1 MYVFLH
7 PQKKLNLVMFILPDF
22 YLSIV
27 RLKLKEVL
35 ELQLK
40 VEHLT

>member
-1 MYVFLH
+1 ML
-7 PQKKLNLVMFILPDF
+7 ILPGF

-27 RLKLKEVL
+27 RLRLKEVL